1 MSEGESDSNT
11 QPGAVGRHAVSPD
24 RHGVYGSDD
33 WTVNGTTCSVAI
45 SLGMAIPASVAI
57 VESFLLVGSLVVMP
71 AMAMAMGLGCRWR
84 ADPAKHECG
93 ARPRGQKPNTVEHR
107 LFATASTVWMHEPEL
122 MSEDC

>member
-1 MSEGESDSNT
+1 MSEGASESNT
-11 QPGAVGRHAVSPD
+11 QPGAVGRHAVWPD
-24 RHGVYGSDD
+24 HHGVYGSDD

-71 AMAMAMGLGCRWR
+71 AMGLCCRWR

-93 ARPRGQKPNTVEHR
+93 ARSRGQKPNTVEHR
-107 LFATASTVWMHEPEL
+107 LFATASTVWIHKPEL

>member
-1 MSEGESDSNT
+1 MSEGKSESNT
-11 QPGAVGRHAVSPD
+11 QPGAVGRHAVWPD
-24 RHGVYGSDD
+24 HHGVYGSDD
-33 WTVNGTTCSVAI
+33 WTVNGATCSVDI

-57 VESFLLVGSLVVMP
+57 VESFLLVASMVVMAP
-71 AMAMAMGLGCRWR
+71 MAIAMGLGCRWR

-93 ARPRGQKPNTVEHR
+93 ACPRGQKPHSVEHR